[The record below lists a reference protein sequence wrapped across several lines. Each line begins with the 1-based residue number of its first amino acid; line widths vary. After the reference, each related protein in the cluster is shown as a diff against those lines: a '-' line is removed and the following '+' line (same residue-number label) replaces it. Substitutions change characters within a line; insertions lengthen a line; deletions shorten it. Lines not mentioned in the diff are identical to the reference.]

1 MKAIL
6 ITDMPKSC
14 DECMLCD
21 THEITENGY
30 DYANCYALHQDIKAK
45 FDSDGRFMIK
55 KPKHCPLKPMPEKLN
70 AFEEWIKVERPHR
83 EQYVSKELENQVI
96 GYNRC
101 IDEILVEQE

>member
-6 ITDMPKSC
+6 IMGMPYRC
-14 DECMLCD
+14 GECPLCIYD
-21 THEITENGY
+21 KYGY
-30 DYANCYALHQDIKAK
+30 FYCGRTAK
-45 FDSDGRFMIK
+45 KVDNNK
-55 KPKHCPLKPMPEKLN
+55 KNKNCPLKPMPEKLN